1 MENIIDI
8 IDSIAHEKGVDTA
21 SVTTAIQTALVR
33 TAQKA
38 INEDYTYI
46 AEIDK
51 EDKTTKIFQIISVV
65 ADDDERLEQVDE
77 SIISLTDAKE
87 LDPDVEEGDE
97 LRYEHDFDKLGRT
110 AASILYREIEFHVQR
125 LVEDSLYNKY
135 KELVGELIT
144 GRVSRVDHAGNTYI
158 EVDEIRAIL
167 PRKNRIK
174 GEEFHAGEV
183 VKSVLR
189 RVNFSKE
196 EGMVLELSRT
206 TPKFLEALL
215 ELEVPEIKD
224 ELVSIERSSRIPG
237 ERAKIALLSLHPR
250 VDAVGATVGVKGVR
264 INAVSE
270 ELLGE
275 NIDCI
280 EYTTIPEM
288 FVARAMAPAI
298 ISNVTIEDD
307 KAIVT
312 LPADQKSKAIGKSGI
327 NIRLASMLTG
337 YNIELIEQSGSGS
350 EAKEEKKESVDS
362 LEALF
367 NS

>member
-21 SVTTAIQTALVR
+21 SVTTAIQTALIR

-51 EDKTTKIFQIISVV
+51 EDKTTRIFQIISVV
-65 ADDDERLEQVDE
+65 ADNDERLENVDE

-158 EVDEIRAIL
+158 
-167 PRKNRIK
+167 
-174 GEEFHAGEV
+174 
-183 VKSVLR
+183 
-189 RVNFSKE
+189 
-196 EGMVLELSRT
+196 
-206 TPKFLEALL
+206 
-215 ELEVPEIKD
+215 
-224 ELVSIERSSRIPG
+224 
-237 ERAKIALLSLHPR
+237 
-250 VDAVGATVGVKGVR
+250 
-264 INAVSE
+264 
-270 ELLGE
+270 
-275 NIDCI
+275 
-280 EYTTIPEM
+280 
-288 FVARAMAPAI
+288 
-298 ISNVTIEDD
+298 
-307 KAIVT
+307 
-312 LPADQKSKAIGKSGI
+312 
-327 NIRLASMLTG
+327 
-337 YNIELIEQSGSGS
+337 
-350 EAKEEKKESVDS
+350 
-362 LEALF
+362 
-367 NS
+367 